1 MYPKRPGMSPL
12 DDMEDG
18 SKDFDLDELNCVI
31 EDLRKE
37 REDLKR
43 IKQEELNR
51 DSTRTAA
58 VMSRNSTL
66 PAQQES
72 GQAPSG
78 VETASATS
86 LQVARQPSERDARQ
100 PIEGDAILQHNQ
112 PAFRSNGTS
121 PLPFPLCLQIS
132 RSVPSHL
139 HPPTVSDNL
148 MIIS

>member
-1 MYPKRPGMSPL
+1 MSPL

-18 SKDFDLDELNCVI
+18 SKDFDLDELNSVI

-51 DSTRTAA
+51 EAIRTAA

-72 GQAPSG
+72 GQAPAG
-78 VETASATS
+78 VDTASATS
-86 LQVARQPSERDARQ
+86 LQAAKQPSERDAI
-100 PIEGDAILQHNQ
+100 PQHNQ
-112 PAFRSNGTS
+112 PALGSNGLS
-121 PLPFPLCLQIS
+121 PLPFPLCLQMS

-139 HPPTVSDNL
+139 PSPTVSDHL